1 MIPLEES
8 RNCID
13 MKDHY
18 LIQPSLAWWNTK
30 SFLKKIK
37 DKGKA
42 TSKNFEYSSN
52 TNEEWLSIA
61 DIENILTR
69 VK

>member
-1 MIPLEES
+1 
-8 RNCID
+8 

-42 TSKNFEYSSN
+42 HKSIGIPDVKNSGVTEMVNRLDLWTLSSQN
-52 TNEEWLSIA
+52 DALHEI
-61 DIENILTR
+61 
-69 VK
+69 